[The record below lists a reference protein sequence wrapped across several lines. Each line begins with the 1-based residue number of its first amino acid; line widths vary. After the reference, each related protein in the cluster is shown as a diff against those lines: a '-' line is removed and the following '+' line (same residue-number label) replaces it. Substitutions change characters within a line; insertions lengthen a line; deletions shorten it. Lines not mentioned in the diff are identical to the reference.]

1 MGNAA
6 TLLPQAPNGGSRP
19 TMSDVAGAAGVS
31 LKTVSRVVNG
41 ETAVRP
47 ETVARV
53 ELAIRTLGFR
63 RNEAARTLRSR
74 QRSRMLGL
82 IIKDLSN
89 PFYSAIARGV
99 EDVTRR
105 RDELLITASS
115 DEDPERERTLALQ
128 LCERRVDG
136 LLIVPAGEEH
146 RYLLPEL
153 EVGTKVVF
161 IDRPPGDIAAD
172 LVLLDNVGGARS
184 AVRHLV
190 ERGHRRIAMVGDQMA
205 IFTARERW
213 RGYCDELAD
222 AGCVV
227 DPALVRIGCHDA
239 PAAEKAVHDL
249 LELAEPPTA
258 IFAGNNR
265 IATGALR
272 ALAVAGRD
280 VALVSFDDLE
290 LADLF
295 SIPVSAV
302 SYDPADLGRRA
313 AELLSRRLDG
323 DTSSPRRVVLPTV
336 LVDRGSAGERR

>member
-1 MGNAA
+1 VNSESH
-6 TLLPQAPNGGSRP
+6 LLQPPPNEGARP
-19 TMSDVAGAAGVS
+19 TMSDVARAAGVS

-53 ELAIRTLGFR
+53 EEAIRRLGFR

-105 RDELLITASS
+105 RNELLITGSS
-115 DEDPERERTLALQ
+115 DEDPERERTLALL

-153 EVGTKVVF
+153 ELGMKAVF

-172 LVLLDNVGGARS
+172 VVLLDNVGGARS

-190 ERGHRRIAMVGDQMA
+190 ARGHRRIAMVADQMS

-213 RGYCDELAD
+213 RGFCDALAD
-222 AGCVV
+222 AGCAV
-227 DPALVRIGCHDA
+227 DHELVRVGVHDA
-239 PAAEKAVHDL
+239 AAAEAVVHEL
-249 LELAEPPTA
+249 LDLAEPPTA
-258 IFAGNNR
+258 VFAGNNR

-272 ALAVAGRD
+272 ALAASGGGVEF
-280 VALVSFDDLE
+280 VSFDDLE
-290 LADLF
+290 LADLL

-313 AELLSRRLDG
+313 AELLCRRLDG
-323 DTSSPRRVVLPTV
+323 DTSPPQRVVLPTT
-336 LVDRGSAGERR
+336 LIERGSIREAA

>member
-1 MGNAA
+1 MDSA
-6 TLLPQAPNGGSRP
+6 PQLQPQISNGGTRP
-19 TMSDVAGAAGVS
+19 TMSDVARAAGVS

-41 ETAVRP
+41 EAVRP

-53 ELAIRTLGFR
+53 EEAIGRLGFR

-82 IIKDLSN
+82 VIKDLSN

-105 RDELLITASS
+105 RGELLITGSS
-115 DEDPERERTLALQ
+115 DEDPERERTLALL

-153 EVGTKVVF
+153 ELGMNVVF

-172 LVLLDNVGGARS
+172 IVLLDNAGGARS
-184 AVRHLV
+184 AVRCLV
-190 ERGHRRIAMVGDQMA
+190 ERGHRRIAMVGDHMS

-213 RGYCDELAD
+213 RGFCDGLAD
-222 AGCVV
+222 AGCPV
-227 DPALVRIGCHDA
+227 DHALVRVGVHDA
-239 PAAEKAVHDL
+239 ATAEAVVHEL
-249 LELAEPPTA
+249 LGLAEPPTA
-258 IFAGNNR
+258 IFGGNNR
-265 IATGALR
+265 IATGAVR
-272 ALAVAGRD
+272 ALAATASGVD
-280 VALVSFDDLE
+280 LVSFDDLE
-290 LADLF
+290 LADLL

-313 AELLSRRLDG
+313 AELLCRRLDG
-323 DTSSPRRVVLPTV
+323 DSSPPQRVVLPTV
-336 LVDRGSAGERR
+336 LIDRGPAMEER

>member
-1 MGNAA
+1 MSRGAELQPGTA
-6 TLLPQAPNGGSRP
+6 NGGARP
-19 TMSDVAGAAGVS
+19 TMTDVARAAGVS

-41 ETAVRP
+41 EMAVRP

-53 ELAIRTLGFR
+53 EEAIRTLGFR

-74 QRSRMLGL
+74 ERSRMLGL

-105 RDELLITASS
+105 RGELLITGSS
-115 DEDPERERTLALQ
+115 DEDPERERTLALR

-153 EVGTKVVF
+153 GLGVKAVF

-172 LVLLDNVGGARS
+172 VVLLDNAGGSRS
-184 AVRHLV
+184 AVRCLV
-190 ERGHRRIAMVGDQMA
+190 ERGHRRIAMVGDQMS

-213 RGYCDELAD
+213 RGFCDALAD
-222 AGCVV
+222 AGCPV
-227 DPALVRIGCHDA
+227 DHALVRVGVHDA
-239 PAAEKAVHDL
+239 EAAEAVVHEL

-265 IATGALR
+265 IATGAVR
-272 ALAVAGRD
+272 ALAATASGVD
-280 VALVSFDDLE
+280 LVSFDDLE
-290 LADLF
+290 LADLL

-313 AELLSRRLDG
+313 AELLCRRLDG
-323 DTSSPRRVVLPTV
+323 DESPPQRIVLPTV
-336 LVDRGSAGERR
+336 LIDRGPAVEAR